1 MLAGTTDTGY
11 NAHPAAGLALAR
23 PRPRIIFLGI
33 PLDPLSMRE
42 TLDLA
47 DYAMA
52 TRVRLQHVAV
62 NVAKIINV
70 RADPDL
76 RRDVMD
82 SDIISIDGMGV
93 FWGARLAGHRIVERV
108 AGIDLME
115 HLLALCAERGY
126 RPYILGA
133 KQEIL
138 NKALRKIRERHP
150 KLVIAG
156 ARNGYFKREEE
167 ARVVEA
173 IRAARPDCL
182 FVAISSPT
190 KERFTRQY
198 RDYLGVP
205 FLMGVGGSIDV
216 MAGLTNRAPVWIQRI
231 GCEWL
236 YRLCQEPSRLWRRYL
251 STNSA
256 YAVLLAA
263 ELARAHF
270 GRQRLAP
277 GRGSPDS
284 HSD

>member
-1 MLAGTTDTGY
+1 MRKGAIVMFADAGTTDTGY
-11 NAHPAAGLALAR
+11 NAPTAANHSISR
-23 PRPRIIFLGI
+23 PRPRITFLGV

-82 SDIISIDGMGV
+82 SDVISIDGMGV
-93 FWGARLAGHRIVERV
+93 YWGARLAGHRVAERV

-133 KQEIL
+133 KQEVL
-138 NKALRKIRERHP
+138 DKALRKIRERHP
-150 KLVIAG
+150 KLDLAG
-156 ARNGYFKREEE
+156 ARNGYFNREEE
-167 ARVVEA
+167 PGIVEE
-173 IRAARPDCL
+173 IRATRPDCL

-198 RDYLGVP
+198 RDYLGIP

-231 GCEWL
+231 GFEWL
-236 YRLCQEPSRLWRRYL
+236 FRMCQEPSRLWRRYL

-270 GRQRLAP
+270 RRQRL
-277 GRGSPDS
+277 S
-284 HSD
+284 